1 MIYLAIYLAAASLT
15 GFCMMAADKRK
26 AQMSKSRIRERT
38 LFAVSWLG
46 GSAGVYAGIFAF
58 RHKTKHRAFT
68 VGIPFIMAAQCAA
81 VFAFLYI
88 LYHSR

>member
-1 MIYLAIYLAAASLT
+1 MVYLVIYLAAVSLT

-26 AQMSKSRIRERT
+26 ARVKETRIRERT

-46 GSAGVYAGIFAF
+46 GSAGVYAGIFVF

-68 VGIPFIMAAQCAA
+68 VGIPFIMAAQCTAA
-81 VFAFLYI
+81 ALVLY
-88 LYHSR
+88 YMK